1 MNGSSVFISNVDDY
15 LSPSQACVN
24 PLYNSSTDANNNDGK
39 DQKQNKPAQEAP
51 AAVIVPRQRK
61 RRPRATPNEN
71 GTATSTTSFDLPS
84 TAKKADPIKASMADC
99 LACSGCVTTAETV
112 LLEQQHSLT
121 ALKTAMNESVLLEQ
135 KLLVATISPAVWADM
150 LRHLQIPAAEKLMW
164 QQRLATALQQILG
177 VAFVLDGNLPLQWSL
192 LESGEEFCRAYQ
204 QKHGNNNN
212 GSMQQENGLIR
223 QLDDKETPSVALNS
237 QQAKYMLP
245 DGSTQIIH
253 QPAYP
258 TVPPALPLLTSACP
272 ALVCLV
278 EKSSH
283 GAVRHLSHAKSPMS
297 MAGAWL
303 SQQFASPPQQQR
315 QQQQSKR
322 VFHLAFMPCHD
333 KKLEASRKDFARGP
347 VVIDSGSDDSNS
359 NNQEQDVDLVLTT
372 QEWFQMIVEYC
383 QTKAMESHTMGVTLP
398 PNNTWTKEE
407 SLVNVRAYLE
417 SLAPAP
423 VHVGSGALQQGI
435 PAAGQVKLLVA
446 QEKSNASSIGDA
458 DTDMVMEDQNTNG
471 TSIDMEVMDTNM
483 DMDQAKDNSAAS
495 SFFTLGSGGL
505 AEFVFRYAAWR
516 LFDAQIIDVIWKPVA
531 TAPNKNA
538 GNKRAVSARIQ
549 RRAAAN
555 TRDYHSLTL
564 YRHTTPAGSF
574 EYSCNAQ
581 PGGVPVLRFAI
592 AYGLQTV
599 QRVLEPFQAK
609 NASANNAGATAVS
622 DSYAFDFV
630 EAMACP
636 SGCLN
641 GGGQLR
647 VADRETPSQ
656 TRERVAQTR
665 ALFSTPP
672 QTIMATPALA
682 TCHEEMNTVVPGGER
697 QTRFHVVPPLAHSMG
712 AAAGVAVKD
721 TQW

>member
-24 PLYNSSTDANNNDGK
+24 PLYNSSTDANNSDDK
-39 DQKQNKPAQEAP
+39 AKQQDKPAEAAQEAT

-61 RRPRATPNEN
+61 RRPRVTPNEN
-71 GTATSTTSFDLPS
+71 GTATSTTTTSFDMPS
-84 TAKKADPIKASMADC
+84 SAKKADPIKASMADC

-121 ALKTAMNESVLLEQ
+121 ALKTAMKESVLLEQ

-150 LRHLQIPAAEKLMW
+150 LRHLQIPAADRLLW

-177 VAFVLDGNLPLQWSL
+177 VTFVLDGNLPLQWSL

-204 QKHGNNNN
+204 QKHGHNNS
-212 GSMQQENGLIR
+212 GSLQQEIDLIQ

-245 DGSTQIIH
+245 DGSTQIIN

-258 TVPPALPLLTSACP
+258 TIPPTLPLLTSACP

-283 GAVRHLSHAKSPMS
+283 GAVRHLSHTKSPMS

-303 SQQFASPPQQQR
+303 SQHFFSPPP

-322 VFHLAFMPCHD
+322 IFHLAFMPCHD
-333 KKLEASRKDFARGP
+333 KKLEASRKDFARGTL
-347 VVIDSGSDDSNS
+347 VTDAGTDDSNS
-359 NNQEQDVDLVLTT
+359 NSQEQDVDLVLTT
-372 QEWFQMIVEYC
+372 QEWFQMMVEYC
-383 QTKAMESHTMGVTLP
+383 QTKTMGFHTMGGTP
-398 PNNTWTKEE
+398 PSDSTWTKEE

-423 VHVGSGALQQGI
+423 VHVGSSALQQGI
-435 PAAGQVKLLVA
+435 PVAGQVTLLVTE
-446 QEKSNASSIGDA
+446 EKLSANNIGDA
-458 DTDMVMEDQNTNG
+458 NTDMDMHDQNTNG
-471 TSIDMEVMDTNM
+471 TSMNMEVMDI
-483 DMDQAKDNSAAS
+483 DMDQAKDNRDAS

-505 AEFVFRYAAWR
+505 ADFVFRYAAWR
-516 LFDAQIIDVIWKPVA
+516 LFDTQITDIIWKPVA
-531 TAPNKNA
+531 AASTKNT
-538 GNKRAVSARIQ
+538 GSKRAASARIQ

-555 TRDYHSLTL
+555 TRDYYAMTL

-574 EYSCNAQ
+574 EYNCNAQ
-581 PGGVPVLRFAI
+581 TGGVPVLRFAI

-609 NASANNAGATAVS
+609 NAGTNNAGANAVS

-665 ALFSTPP
+665 TLFPTQP
-672 QTIMATPALA
+672 QTTMTTPALT
-682 TCHEEMNTVVPGGER
+682 TCHEDMNTVVPGGER